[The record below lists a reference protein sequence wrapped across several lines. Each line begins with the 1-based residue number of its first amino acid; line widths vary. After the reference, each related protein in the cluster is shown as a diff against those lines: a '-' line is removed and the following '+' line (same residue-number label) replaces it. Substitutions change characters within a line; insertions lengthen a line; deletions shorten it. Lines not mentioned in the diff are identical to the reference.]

1 MRDFVIVVDSA
12 CDLPLN
18 IIDKYSM
25 KSVGLKCNF
34 KGNEYIDDFGQS
46 LSYSDFFK
54 GIREGEMPITS
65 QVNSYDFHTLFEDI
79 VKSNKEILYIA
90 LSSMLSGTI
99 NSARIAKD
107 EILEEYP
114 DADISIVDSKSGSL
128 GEGLLVL
135 KACELKEQ
143 GASKLE
149 IIQYLEE
156 NSSKVIH
163 AIAMDDLEYLK
174 KGGRISGATA
184 AIGSILNIKPL
195 IKLDSEGKVVSMGK
209 VKGRKKSISAL
220 FKELEEKAVDL
231 INQKIVA
238 ISHADC
244 IEDAEKLKNMITE
257 KYNIEVLVNYMG
269 CVIGSHSGADALA
282 LYFMGNER

>member
-18 IIDKYSM
+18 IINKYSI

-65 QVNSYDFHTLFEDI
+65 QVNSYNFHQLFEEI
-79 VKSNKEILYIA
+79 VKSNKEVLYIA

-99 NSARIAKD
+99 NSARIARD
-107 EILEEYP
+107 EILEDYP
-114 DADISIVDSKSGSL
+114 DANISIVDSKSGSL

-135 KACELKEQ
+135 KACYLKEQ
-143 GASKLE
+143 GATKDE

-174 KGGRISGATA
+174 RGGRISGATA

-195 IKLDSEGKVVSMGK
+195 IKLDSDGKVVSMGK

-231 INQKIVA
+231 INQKIIA

-257 KYNIEVLVNYMG
+257 KYNIEVLINYMG
-269 CVIGSHSGADALA
+269 CVIGSHSGADALG
-282 LYFMGNER
+282 LYFIGTER